1 MSLNDVI
8 SLNQRVK
15 PLSKFIVYMVVEFQN
30 EPGYDF
36 SVQENVDMF
45 KKALKDV
52 EKN

>member
-1 MSLNDVI
+1 
-8 SLNQRVK
+8 
-15 PLSKFIVYMVVEFQN
+15 MVVEFKN

-52 EKN
+52 EKIRSRHTISD